1 MTRPLPATPRELDA
15 ALSELP
21 EWRLDGERL
30 HREFRFADF
39 EAAFGFMARVARHA
53 EALDHHPEWRNCYA
67 VVEVWLETH
76 DVGALTSLD
85 FELARRMSLEALGP
99 TER

>member
-1 MTRPLPATPRELDA
+1 
-15 ALSELP
+15 
-21 EWRLDGERL
+21 
-30 HREFRFADF
+30 
-39 EAAFGFMARVARHA
+39 MARVARHA